1 MLGIGRPQRG
11 RSLMGKPWY
20 IFTAAVAGAIVLVWL
35 VRTVLWQEVPP
46 PIVSAVYAVIVLS
59 AGLGSK
65 MLREHLLAK
74 GRVDESAG
82 LERDLSVTARAGSFN
97 DLLLVCLG
105 LGGIF
110 LLSGNTIAGLGC
122 VGLVI
127 IAIVSVETRVALL
140 RRRQP
145 ANR

>member
-1 MLGIGRPQRG
+1 MR
-11 RSLMGKPWY
+11 KPWY
-20 IFTAAVAGAIVLVWL
+20 TFTAAVACAIMLTWL
-35 VRTVLWQEVPP
+35 VQTVLWQEVPP
-46 PIVSAVYAVIVLS
+46 LIVSAVYAVIVLS
-59 AGLGSK
+59 SGLGSN
-65 MLREHLLAK
+65 MLRDRLLGK

-122 VGLVI
+122 IGLVI
-127 IAIVSVETRVALL
+127 IAIVSVETRVAML

-145 ANR
+145 ATR

>member
-1 MLGIGRPQRG
+1 MT
-11 RSLMGKPWY
+11 KPW
-20 IFTAAVAGAIVLVWL
+20 IVFSASVAGALELVWL
-35 VRTVLWQEVPP
+35 VQTALWPEIPLA
-46 PIVSAVYAVIVLS
+46 IVSAAYAVIVMS
-59 AGLGSK
+59 SGLGSK
-65 MLREHLLAK
+65 MLRERLLAT

-82 LERDLSVTARAGSFN
+82 LERDLSVTARAGSSN

-127 IAIVSVETRVALL
+127 GAIVSVETRAALL

>member
-1 MLGIGRPQRG
+1 
-11 RSLMGKPWY
+11 MGKPWS
-20 IFTAAVAGAIVLVWL
+20 IFTAAAAGAIMLTWL
-35 VRTVLWQEVPP
+35 VQTVLWPEVPP
-46 PIVSAVYAVIVLS
+46 PIIGAVYAVIVMS
-59 AGLGSK
+59 AGLGPK
-65 MLREHLLAK
+65 MLRAHLLAK

-110 LLSGNTIAGLGC
+110 LLSGNAIAGVGC

-127 IAIVSVETRVALL
+127 IAIVGVETRMALL

-145 ANR
+145 ANL

>member
-1 MLGIGRPQRG
+1 
-11 RSLMGKPWY
+11 MGKPWY

-59 AGLGSK
+59 AGLGSN
-65 MLREHLLAK
+65 MLRDRLLAK

-82 LERDLSVTARAGSFN
+82 LERDLSVTVRAGSFN

-122 VGLVI
+122 IGLVI
-127 IAIVSVETRVALL
+127 IAIVSVETWAALL
-140 RRRQP
+140 NKKSPKCASTRGVGDVVSE
-145 ANR
+145 A

>member
-1 MLGIGRPQRG
+1 MR
-11 RSLMGKPWY
+11 KPWY
-20 IFTAAVAGAIVLVWL
+20 IFTAAVAGAIMLVWL
-35 VRTVLWQEVPP
+35 VQTALWPEIPLP
-46 PIVSAVYAVIVLS
+46 MVSAAYAVIVMS
-59 AGLGSK
+59 SGLGSN
-65 MLREHLLAK
+65 MLRDRLLAK

-122 VGLVI
+122 IGLVI
-127 IAIVSVETRVALL
+127 IAMISVETRVALL

-145 ANR
+145 ATR

>member
-1 MLGIGRPQRG
+1 MSR
-11 RSLMGKPWY
+11 PWY
-20 IFTAAVAGAIVLVWL
+20 IFTAAVACTILLTWL
-35 VRTVLWQEVPP
+35 VQTVLWQEVPP
-46 PIVSAVYAVIVLS
+46 PMVSAVYAVIVLS

-122 VGLVI
+122 IGLVI
-127 IAIVSVETRVALL
+127 IAIVSVEIWAALL

-145 ANR
+145 ATR

>member
-1 MLGIGRPQRG
+1 MSR
-11 RSLMGKPWY
+11 PWY
-20 IFTAAVAGAIVLVWL
+20 IFTAAVACAILLTWL
-35 VRTVLWQEVPP
+35 VQTILWQEVPP
-46 PIVSAVYAVIVLS
+46 PIVSTVYAVIVIS

-74 GRVDESAG
+74 SRVDESDG

-110 LLSGNTIAGLGC
+110 LLSGNTITGLGC
-122 VGLVI
+122 IGLVI
-127 IAIVSVETRVALL
+127 IAIVSVEIRAALL

-145 ANR
+145 ATR

>member
-1 MLGIGRPQRG
+1 MT
-11 RSLMGKPWY
+11 KPW
-20 IFTAAVAGAIVLVWL
+20 IVFSASVAGALVLVWL
-35 VRTVLWQEVPP
+35 VQTALWTEIPLP
-46 PIVSAVYAVIVLS
+46 MVSAAYAVIVMS
-59 AGLGSK
+59 SGLGSK

-82 LERDLSVTARAGSFN
+82 LERDLSVTARAGSVG

-105 LGGIF
+105 VGGIF

-122 VGLVI
+122 IGLVI
-127 IAIVSVETRVALL
+127 IAMISVETRVAML

>member
-1 MLGIGRPQRG
+1 
-11 RSLMGKPWY
+11 MGKPWP
-20 IFTAAVAGAIVLVWL
+20 IFTAAAAGAIMLTWL
-35 VRTVLWQEVPP
+35 VQTVLWPEVPP
-46 PIVSAVYAVIVLS
+46 PIIGAVYAVIVLS
-59 AGLGSK
+59 AGLGSN
-65 MLREHLLAK
+65 MLRDRLLAK

-82 LERDLSVTARAGSFN
+82 LERDLSVTVRAGSFN

-127 IAIVSVETRVALL
+127 IAIVSVETQAALL

-145 ANR
+145 ATR

>member
-1 MLGIGRPQRG
+1 MR
-11 RSLMGKPWY
+11 KPWY
-20 IFTAAVAGAIVLVWL
+20 TFSAAVTGALALVWL
-35 VRTVLWQEVPP
+35 VQAALWPEIPLP
-46 PIVSAVYAVIVLS
+46 MVSAAYAVIVMS
-59 AGLGSK
+59 SGLGSN
-65 MLREHLLAK
+65 MLRDRLLAK
-74 GRVDESAG
+74 GRVDETAG
-82 LERDLSVTARAGSFN
+82 LERDLSVTARAGRFN

-122 VGLVI
+122 IGLVI
-127 IAIVSVETRVALL
+127 IAMISVETRAALL

>member
-1 MLGIGRPQRG
+1 MR
-11 RSLMGKPWY
+11 KPWY
-20 IFTAAVAGAIVLVWL
+20 IFTAAVACAIMLTWL
-35 VRTVLWQEVPP
+35 VQTVLWQEVPQ
-46 PIVSAVYAVIVLS
+46 PITGAVYAVIVIS

-74 GRVDESAG
+74 GRIDESAD
-82 LERDLSVTARAGSFN
+82 LERDLSVTVRTGSFN
-97 DLLLVCLG
+97 DLLVVCLG

-122 VGLVI
+122 IGLVI

-145 ANR
+145 ATR

>member
-1 MLGIGRPQRG
+1 M
-11 RSLMGKPWY
+11 SKPWY
-20 IFTAAVAGAIVLVWL
+20 IFTAAVACAIMLAWL
-35 VRTVLWQEVPP
+35 VQTVLRQEVPP

-59 AGLGSK
+59 VGLGSN

-82 LERDLSVTARAGSFN
+82 LERDLSVTARAGSVD

-127 IAIVSVETRVALL
+127 IAIVGVETRMALL

-145 ANR
+145 ANL

>member
-1 MLGIGRPQRG
+1 MR
-11 RSLMGKPWY
+11 KPWY
-20 IFTAAVAGAIVLVWL
+20 IFTAAVAGAIALTWL
-35 VRTVLWQEVPP
+35 VQTVLWQELPQPMVT
-46 PIVSAVYAVIVLS
+46 AAYAVIVMS
-59 AGLGSK
+59 SGLGSK
-65 MLREHLLAK
+65 MLREHLLGK
-74 GRVDESAG
+74 GRVDGSAG

-97 DLLLVCLG
+97 DLLLICLG

-127 IAIVSVETRVALL
+127 IAIVGVETRMALL

-145 ANR
+145 ANL

>member
-1 MLGIGRPQRG
+1 M
-11 RSLMGKPWY
+11 
-20 IFTAAVAGAIVLVWL
+20 TGALVLVWL
-35 VRTVLWQEVPP
+35 VQTALWPEVPLP
-46 PIVSAVYAVIVLS
+46 MVSAAYAVIVMS
-59 AGLGSK
+59 SGLGSK

-74 GRVDESAG
+74 GRIDESAD
-82 LERDLSVTARAGSFN
+82 LERDLSVTVRTGSFN
-97 DLLLVCLG
+97 DLLVVCLG

-122 VGLVI
+122 IGLVI

-145 ANR
+145 ATR

>member
-1 MLGIGRPQRG
+1 
-11 RSLMGKPWY
+11 MGKPWY
-20 IFTAAVAGAIVLVWL
+20 IFTAAVAGAIVLTWL
-35 VRTVLWQEVPP
+35 VQTVLWQEVPQ
-46 PIVSAVYAVIVLS
+46 PIVAAAYAVIVMS
-59 AGLGSK
+59 SGLGSK

-74 GRVDESAG
+74 GRVDETAG

-97 DLLLVCLG
+97 DLLLICLG

-122 VGLVI
+122 IGVVI
-127 IAIVSVETRVALL
+127 IAIVSVETRVTLL

-145 ANR
+145 AHR

>member
-1 MLGIGRPQRG
+1 M
-11 RSLMGKPWY
+11 SKPWY
-20 IFTAAVAGAIVLVWL
+20 IFTAAVAGAIVLTWV
-35 VRTVLWQEVPP
+35 VQTVIWQEVPR
-46 PIVSAVYAVIVLS
+46 PIVSAVYAVIVIS
-59 AGLGSK
+59 AGLGSR
-65 MLREHLLAK
+65 MLREQLLA
-74 GRVDESAG
+74 GNRVVKSG
-82 LERDLSVTARAGSFN
+82 GVVRDRNVASRVGAFN

-127 IAIVSVETRVALL
+127 IAIVSIETRAALL

>member
-1 MLGIGRPQRG
+1 MR
-11 RSLMGKPWY
+11 KPWS
-20 IFTAAVAGAIVLVWL
+20 IFTAAVAGAIMLVWL
-35 VRTVLWQEVPP
+35 VQSVFWPEVPQ
-46 PIVSAVYAVIVLS
+46 PIIGAVYAVIVIS

-65 MLREHLLAK
+65 MLREHLLGK

-122 VGLVI
+122 AVLVI
-127 IAIVSVETRVALL
+127 IAIVSVETWAALL
-140 RRRQP
+140 RRRPP
-145 ANR
+145 ATC

>member
-1 MLGIGRPQRG
+1 
-11 RSLMGKPWY
+11 MGKPWY
-20 IFTAAVAGAIVLVWL
+20 IFTAAVAAAIVLVWL
-35 VRTVLWQEVPP
+35 VQSILWQEVPLP
-46 PIVSAVYAVIVLS
+46 MVTAAYAVIVMS
-59 AGLGSK
+59 SGLGFN
-65 MLREHLLAK
+65 MLRDRLLAK

-127 IAIVSVETRVALL
+127 IAIVSVETRVVML
-140 RRRQP
+140 RPRHP

>member
-1 MLGIGRPQRG
+1 MR
-11 RSLMGKPWY
+11 KPRY
-20 IFTAAVAGAIVLVWL
+20 IVTAAVACAIMLAWL
-35 VRTVLWQEVPP
+35 VQTVLWQEVPR

-59 AGLGSK
+59 VGLGSK

-82 LERDLSVTARAGSFN
+82 LERDLSVTARAGSVG

-122 VGLVI
+122 IGVVI